1 MINPEIVVFAG
12 AAACFAGCIG
22 DFLSLFILGS
32 KYPGYRHVSDPISF
46 LGSSESP
53 VSHLISVF
61 WVVLGVLIIIFGIGF
76 RTAYMPADLYV
87 KIASWLIILYGLGEG
102 LGSGMFKADQ
112 VNNSYTV
119 SFIIHDILG
128 GAGVVALLVLM
139 LVVPKIKEFS
149 VSRAFFIFS
158 NVSLILA
165 VFLLILFSQRFI
177 GSKYAIAK
185 GIAKY
190 TGLWQRLLLLD
201 FYVYLLTLAVKM
213 VAKTI

>member
-1 MINPEIVVFAG
+1 MINPDIVIYTG
-12 AAACFAGCIG
+12 AVACFAGCTG
-22 DFLSLFILGS
+22 DLLSLLILGS
-32 KYPGYRHVSDPISF
+32 KYPGYNHLSDPISF
-46 LGSSESP
+46 LGSSGSP

-61 WVVLGVLIIIFGIGF
+61 WVVLGVLFIIFGVGF

-87 KIASWLIILYGLGEG
+87 KTASWLIILYGLGEG
-102 LGSGMFKADQ
+102 LGSGLFKADQ

-119 SFIIHDILG
+119 SFIIHDFLG
-128 GAGVVALLVLM
+128 GAGVVALLALM
-139 LVVPKIKEFS
+139 LVAPKIKELS
-149 VSRAFFIFS
+149 VNRAFFTFS

-165 VFLLILFSQRFI
+165 VLLLILFSQRFI
-177 GSKYAIAK
+177 GSKYTIAK